1 MSDDELLAELNRVVA
16 PTALLLGEEIIALDS
31 AAGTVRLRCLP
42 KPDCHNSRGAIQ
54 GGMVVAILD
63 DAAYLAACAK
73 AGQRITLPSI
83 EMKTS
88 FLNAA
93 PGGVPLYA
101 EGRCLKLGRRVAFLE
116 ADLFDEAGTLL
127 ARLSTTGVPMPLADN
142 LKMVERT

>member
-1 MSDDELLAELNRVVA
+1 VTDAELLADMNRVVA
-16 PTALLLGEEIIALDS
+16 PTAVLLGQEILALDI
-31 AAGTVRLRCLP
+31 AAGTSRVRFLP
-42 KPDCHNSRGAIQ
+42 RADCHNSRGTVQ
-54 GGMVVAILD
+54 GGMVVAMLD
-63 DAAYLAACAK
+63 DASYYAACAK
-73 AGQRITLPSI
+73 AGQRISMPSI
-83 EMKTS
+83 EIRTS
-88 FLNAA
+88 FLAPA